1 MFFHF
6 FHFCRGAKRPWK
18 RKTKHSFVS
27 RLRFHF
33 FSISVPGVLPHFG
46 PRSGQP
52 GPGTMYFS
60 FPYRFHTVFVCVGL
74 LDGWLPAGC
83 VPFESRWAYFYFF
96 LFSAPFF
103 LFSSTHFFVRFHLFA
118 GSWKSIKKGKVE
130 NQKMKKHLGHL
141 LLGIFSLQA
150 PQCLRVMITQRPRI
164 VSATEKVDQMISS
177 RP

>member
-1 MFFHF
+1 M
-6 FHFCRGAKRPWK
+6 
-18 RKTKHSFVS
+18 KTKNKALIFF
-27 RLRFHF
+27 RFRFHL
-33 FSISVPGVLPHFG
+33 FSTSVPGVLPHFG

-83 VPFESRWAYFYFF
+83 VPFESRWAYFHF
-96 LFSAPFF
+96 LCFRLPLCCFRPPIC
-103 LFSSTHFFVRFHLFA
+103 LFVFTCFRAA
-118 GSWKSIKKGKVE
+118 GHGNRMVKLKIKKR
-130 NQKMKKHLGHL
+130 KKHLGHL